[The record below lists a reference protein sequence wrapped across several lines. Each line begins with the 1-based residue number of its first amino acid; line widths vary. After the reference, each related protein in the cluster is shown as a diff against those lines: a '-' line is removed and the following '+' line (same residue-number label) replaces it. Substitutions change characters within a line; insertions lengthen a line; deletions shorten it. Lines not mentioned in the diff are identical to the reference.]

1 MFLKNCI
8 FKIKTANHAQSQS
21 HAQRRRRR
29 YYTAANCFV
38 VRQGVIGESELNA
51 SRDNSG
57 REVALTTSVTSREN
71 IVKGVDSM
79 ELMMSHHISVKRVKL
94 KWQ

>member
-1 MFLKNCI
+1 M
-8 FKIKTANHAQSQS
+8 
-21 HAQRRRRR
+21 
-29 YYTAANCFV
+29 

-51 SRDNSG
+51 SRDNSAG
-57 REVALTTSVTSREN
+57 EVALTTSVTSREN

-94 KWQ
+94 KWHW

>member
-1 MFLKNCI
+1 M
-8 FKIKTANHAQSQS
+8 
-21 HAQRRRRR
+21 
-29 YYTAANCFV
+29 

-71 IVKGVDSM
+71 IVKGVDLM
-79 ELMMSHHISVKRVKL
+79 EVMMSHHISVKRVKL
-94 KWQ
+94 KWRCNDEDSIRKV